1 MILVECVIGKPS
13 FIQMKVS
20 GGDPDEVQV
29 NVKGEPITTFIVDNE
44 YLVITGEAGEN
55 KVVSLTNNHLYNKY
69 YKVTY
74 FFH

>member
-1 MILVECVIGKPS
+1 MECVIGTLS

-29 NVKGEPITTFIVDNE
+29 NVKGEPIATSVVDNE
-44 YLVITGEAGEN
+44 YVVISGEAGEYKCN
-55 KVVSLTNNHLYNKY
+55 LMHA
-69 YKVTY
+69 YKVTH